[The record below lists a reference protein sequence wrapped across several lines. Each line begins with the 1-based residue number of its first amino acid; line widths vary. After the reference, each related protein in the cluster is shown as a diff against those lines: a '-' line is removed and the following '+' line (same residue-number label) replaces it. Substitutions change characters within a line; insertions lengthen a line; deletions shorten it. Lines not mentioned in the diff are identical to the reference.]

1 MKNYILLF
9 LAAATFSSCQPSKEK
24 LNGRIVS
31 MEQRLFSASVQG
43 LSKASADSLIADYEL
58 YVKDFPTDTLS
69 PSYLFKAAGLSMNT
83 GDGAKAIAL
92 FDKMI
97 VDYPAHPKSAL
108 ALFFKGYVQENLLKD
123 LAKAK
128 ESYLLFIEKYPDN
141 EFADDAKAS
150 VENLGK
156 TPEQMIREFEA
167 KRQAD
172 SAAMAQKK

>member
-1 MKNYILLF
+1 MKNYFLMILVM
-9 LAAATFSSCQPSKEK
+9 AALTSCQPSKEK
-24 LNGRIVS
+24 MNGRIVA
-31 MEQRLFSASVQG
+31 MEQRLFSESVQG

-58 YVKDFPTDTLS
+58 YVKDFPADSLS

-83 GDGAKAIAL
+83 GDGAKAISL

-97 VDYPAHPKSAL
+97 SDYPAHPKASL

-123 LAKAK
+123 LGKAK

-150 VENLGK
+150 IENLGK